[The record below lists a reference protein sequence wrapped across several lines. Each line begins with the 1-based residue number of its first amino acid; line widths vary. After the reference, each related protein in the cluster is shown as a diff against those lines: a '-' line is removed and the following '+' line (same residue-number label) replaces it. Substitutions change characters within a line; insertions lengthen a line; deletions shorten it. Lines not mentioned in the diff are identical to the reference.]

1 MAETPTKEITT
12 TDVAQT
18 VNATNFLF
26 IDNNGTFNKAKFDKV
41 FEKAD
46 SYTPLLGTA
55 LSHNNI
61 FRGANLTSKYT
72 VAQLYTKVNAGDFSD
87 LYLGDYIN
95 VSLSTNLYQMFT
107 GNAFAEGTTYYERS
121 GTHPSWTYAATTD
134 TEYDSSKTYYT
145 MSVVNETVAM
155 MIAHFNYFYNCG
167 DSNVVN
173 YNHVILIPRT
183 RLKTTSYMNPTH
195 TTTGAYYN
203 SEMHQTILP
212 CYAASLSTALEGHVR
227 TWRDLLTTTM
237 TSTTPS
243 MAGNGFNGAAT
254 ARAWQNTNIR
264 LMNEVMVYGCH
275 PWSSS
280 GNDIGIDNRQLAVF
294 RFISPVQYERAS
306 SWLSSVVSS
315 THFASVSGNGGAGS
329 NTAGGA
335 AYVRPLIVFG

>member
-1 MAETPTKEITT
+1 MANYYSDYTGEQIDAKLA
-12 TDVAQT
+12 DFDSMFG
-18 VNATNFLF
+18 NA
-26 IDNNGTFNKAKFDKV
+26 
-41 FEKAD
+41 E
-46 SYTPLLGTA
+46 
-55 LSHNNI
+55 SHNNL

-72 VAQLYTKVNAGDFSD
+72 VAQFYTKVHAGDFSD

-95 VSLSTNLYQMFT
+95 VSLSTNLYQKFT
-107 GNAFAEGTTYYERS
+107 GSAFAEGTTYYERS
-121 GTHPSWTYAATTD
+121 GEHPSWTYAATTD

-167 DSNVVN
+167 DSSVVN

-212 CYAASLSTALEGHVR
+212 CYAAAFSTALEGHVR
-227 TWRDLLTTTM
+227 TWRDILTTVM
-237 TSTTPS
+237 TPTTPS

-254 ARAWQNTNIR
+254 TRAWQNTNIR

-294 RFISPVQYERAS
+294 RFISPVQYERDYC
-306 SWLSSVVSS
+306 WLSSVVSS
-315 THFASVSGNGGAGS
+315 QYFANVYNGGIAS
-329 NTAGGA
+329 CHGA
-335 AYVRPLIVFG
+335 SYATSVRPLIVFG